1 MTRGKVFLEE
11 WRLAGGRVLF
21 FVLAVLG
28 VLMAGV
34 SQAAPQQIGVG
45 ELDRLI
51 ADHLPKHALTD
62 STPVDVLDR
71 DVDLGPSVG
80 LVNFSI
86 PGFKAFGCDAC
97 HQGQD
102 LLRKAAVRMQAVLVR
117 FKTDF
122 PEISTVPLKQY
133 IIQPW
138 ANELLSPRQFA
149 HTTFDTI
156 RIFPRT
162 ILLDSRV
169 YGNATHLH
177 ETLHL
182 TQEFLG
188 PPNELEAYG
197 LNIWSD
203 PRFLLLNYPYFGD
216 VVSAFF
222 LPELPRILQDFF
234 ARPVQENLNVSR
246 EVQWFMNA
254 FDQGDLQD
262 IAGAVKKME
271 PLLREV
277 TELLKEH
284 PIRGSYWS
292 EQTSNVAFLLEIAAV
307 KRLPLPAL
315 DISEDLRQKAFSII
329 DKQMSKTD
337 NLRLGYVIDRKKES
351 LLTLKYQLKL
361 DDPLTR
367 LSLYFHYLKGRF
379 IGPGGKVRLVVEDR
393 DDLIDFTNKKLK
405 GISKMAQSG
414 DLSVVEKKG
423 AARLIE
429 TIKQKLQDL

>member
-1 MTRGKVFLEE
+1 MTRGQVFLEE
-11 WRLAGGRVLF
+11 GRQAGIRVLF
-21 FVLAVLG
+21 FVIAVLG
-28 VLMAGV
+28 ALVSGM

-51 ADHLPKHALTD
+51 ADHLPKHALPD
-62 STPVDVLDR
+62 STPLDVLDR
-71 DVDLGPSVG
+71 DFDLGPSVG
-80 LVNFSI
+80 TVNFSI
-86 PGFKAFGCDAC
+86 PGFKAYGCDAC
-97 HQGQD
+97 HQGQG
-102 LLRKAAVRMQAVLVR
+102 LLNKAAHRMQAVLIR
-117 FKTDF
+117 FKTEF
-122 PEISTVPLKQY
+122 PEIPTVPLKQY
-133 IIQPW
+133 IVQPW
-138 ANELLSPRQFA
+138 ADELLQPRQFA

-162 ILLDSRV
+162 ILVDSRV

-182 TQEFLG
+182 TQEFVG

-197 LNIWSD
+197 LNIRSD
-203 PRFLLLNYPYFGD
+203 PRFLLLNYPYFKD
-216 VVSAFF
+216 AVTAFF
-222 LPELPRILQDFF
+222 LPELPRILQDYF
-234 ARPVQENLNVSR
+234 ARPVKETLNVSN

-254 FDQGDLQD
+254 FDLKD
-262 IAGAVKKME
+262 IQSVAGAVKKME

-284 PIRGSYWS
+284 PIRTSYWS
-292 EQTSNVAFLLEIAAV
+292 EQTGNVAFPLEIAAI

-315 DISEDLRQKAFSII
+315 DVSKDTLKKAMAII

-351 LLTLKYQLKL
+351 LLTIKYQLKL

-367 LSLYFHYLKGRF
+367 LNLYFHYLKGRF
-379 IGPGGKVRLVVEDR
+379 VGPGGEVRLVVDNQK
-393 DDLIDFTNKKLK
+393 DLIDFTNKKLK

-423 AARLIE
+423 ADQLIE
-429 TIKQKLQDL
+429 TIKLKLKDL